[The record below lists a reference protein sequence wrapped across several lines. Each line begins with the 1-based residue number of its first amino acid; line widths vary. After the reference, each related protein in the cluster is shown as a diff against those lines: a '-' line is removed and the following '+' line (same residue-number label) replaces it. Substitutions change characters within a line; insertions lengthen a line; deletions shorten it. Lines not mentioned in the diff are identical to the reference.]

1 MTIVLPAPER
11 SRMSA
16 QKCAAAA
23 GSRLRV
29 GSSSNSTGGRFINA
43 RANPSRWYIPDE
55 NFMTRVSAASNKL
68 VAASNSSVRWSRA
81 VRETLSSAA
90 KKSRFSRADKRG
102 KKDRSVATAKLT
114 WRRTSEAFVCVSA
127 SLTTTRPES
136 GSKTVEIN
144 FRAVVFPLPFGP
156 RRTKILPVGI
166 VRDTLSRASVFPV
179 RSRPIQLKR
188 AGRCRKIFV
197 TDSRRMLKGDSAKP
211 LYYRVRI
218 AAVGGVH
225 FMPQVISSPRAGP
238 GGGKS
243 VVATEK
249 LEFELLRA
257 CCAAALS
264 TNHDERIAELISL
277 GVRWDV
283 LLEQAEFHN
292 VEPFVC
298 AKLLEFRVSLPANL
312 EGDLERRFATNAQ
325 RSLRLTRE
333 LARIMACLENHSVD
347 AIPYKGPA
355 LAQAIYGD
363 VAMRQFSDLDILIR
377 VSDFDR
383 ATEAVQELGY
393 EPSTKL
399 RAPVERA
406 WLKTGYERGFD
417 GPQGKNLLELQ

>member
-1 MTIVLPAPER
+1 
-11 SRMSA
+11 
-16 QKCAAAA
+16 
-23 GSRLRV
+23 
-29 GSSSNSTGGRFINA
+29 
-43 RANPSRWYIPDE
+43 
-55 NFMTRVSAASNKL
+55 
-68 VAASNSSVRWSRA
+68 
-81 VRETLSSAA
+81 
-90 KKSRFSRADKRG
+90 
-102 KKDRSVATAKLT
+102 
-114 WRRTSEAFVCVSA
+114 
-127 SLTTTRPES
+127 
-136 GSKTVEIN
+136 
-144 FRAVVFPLPFGP
+144 
-156 RRTKILPVGI
+156 
-166 VRDTLSRASVFPV
+166 
-179 RSRPIQLKR
+179 
-188 AGRCRKIFV
+188 
-197 TDSRRMLKGDSAKP
+197 MLKGDSAKP

-264 TNHDERIAELISL
+264 TNHDERIPELISL

-292 VEPFVC
+292 VEPLVC

-333 LARIMACLENHSVD
+333 LARITACLENHSVD

-377 VSDFDR
+377 VSEYDR
-383 ATEAVQELGY
+383 AAEAVRELGY
-393 EPSTKL
+393 EPAARL

-417 GPQGKNLLELQ
+417 GPQGKNLLELQWRAAPGFYAVDIDVVDWFRRATCSSLGERKVRALSPEDLLLALCVHASKHAWMRLGWICDIGGVTQSQRIDYDVVRERAAVLGILRIIEVSLEMAHRLLGRAVPLQLEPKAVGGVQDLCDRVTRIVARGTDYETESLEYFRLMLALRERASDRWRFGWRLLSTPSVGEWEAVTLPGALFPLYRVVRLWRVGMRLAS

>member
-1 MTIVLPAPER
+1 
-11 SRMSA
+11 
-16 QKCAAAA
+16 
-23 GSRLRV
+23 
-29 GSSSNSTGGRFINA
+29 
-43 RANPSRWYIPDE
+43 
-55 NFMTRVSAASNKL
+55 
-68 VAASNSSVRWSRA
+68 
-81 VRETLSSAA
+81 
-90 KKSRFSRADKRG
+90 
-102 KKDRSVATAKLT
+102 
-114 WRRTSEAFVCVSA
+114 
-127 SLTTTRPES
+127 
-136 GSKTVEIN
+136 
-144 FRAVVFPLPFGP
+144 
-156 RRTKILPVGI
+156 
-166 VRDTLSRASVFPV
+166 
-179 RSRPIQLKR
+179 
-188 AGRCRKIFV
+188 
-197 TDSRRMLKGDSAKP
+197 
-211 LYYRVRI
+211 
-218 AAVGGVH
+218 
-225 FMPQVISSPRAGP
+225 MPQVISSPRAGL
-238 GGGKS
+238 GAGES

-283 LLEQAEFHN
+283 LLKQAEFHN
-292 VEPFVC
+292 VEPLVC

-417 GPQGKNLLELQ
+417 GPQGKNLLELQWRAAPGFYAVDIDVQDWFQRATCSWLGERKVRALSPEDLLLALCVHASKHAWMRLGWICDIGGVTQSQRIDYDVVRERAAVLGILRIIEVSLEMAHRLLGRAVPLQLEPKAVGGVQDLCDRVTRIVARGTDYETESLEYFRLMLALRERASDRWRFGWRLLSTPSVGEWEAVTLPGALFPLYRVVRLWRVGMRLAS